1 MKKNIFAGLMAAGFA
16 MAISF
21 APSAFAIGGS
31 LNGVGTVSDSATVS
45 MEVGKFAAITQLDD
59 FVLSTSD
66 ADGSEGAVYSGSDTF
81 RLITNAAVHVILEG
95 SNLVNGSNSV
105 ATTYALDAGGL
116 SFDTTVGVHNAE
128 HTVSASA
135 TLGEISAQEAGSYS
149 AEITITVAA
158 L

>member
-1 MKKNIFAGLMAAGFA
+1 MKKNIFAGLMAAGFV

-31 LNGVGTVSDSATVS
+31 LKNAGTVSDSATVS

-59 FVLSTSD
+59 FVLSTND

-105 ATTYALDAGGL
+105 ATTYALDASGM

-135 TLGEISAQEAGSYS
+135 TLGEISAQEAGAYS
-149 AEITITVAA
+149 AQITITVAA